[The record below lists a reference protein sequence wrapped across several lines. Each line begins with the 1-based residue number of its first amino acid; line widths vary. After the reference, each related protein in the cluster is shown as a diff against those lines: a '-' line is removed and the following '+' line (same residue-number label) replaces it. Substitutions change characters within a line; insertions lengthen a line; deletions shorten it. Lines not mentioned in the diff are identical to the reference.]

1 MMTST
6 PPVPATWRDNSMSRG
21 EAVIGPVYMDLNGNF
36 CDDRSAKPHEAKT
49 TADSGAKALRN
60 KARRWVLCIT
70 TPH

>member
-1 MMTST
+1 
-6 PPVPATWRDNSMSRG
+6 MSRG